1 MVAQLTLSIA
11 DFGLRIAEFKN
22 HNPKLEIRNSKFEIT
37 SLYLVPC
44 ALRPQETV
52 Q

>member
-22 HNPKLEIRNSKFEIT
+22 HNPKFEIRNYF
-37 SLYLVPC
+37 LVPCTLRLGPC
-44 ALRPQETV
+44 ALR
-52 Q
+52 